1 MIRCREYLHRII
13 RLKEKGCDS
22 LLRYLIKRILWLIP
36 VILGVAIVIFSIMY
50 FVPGDP
56 ATIILGTEATEAE
69 LEAKREQLGLN
80 EPYIIQLANYLNR
93 LFLHFDFGRSYKTD
107 QPIMSELMV
116 RLPRTVIIGFSSM
129 MITFIIGI
137 PLGITAA
144 VHQNGWGDRFCMLI
158 ALAGVSIP
166 EFWLALMMVVLFA
179 LKLRWLPP
187 SGIDNW
193 TCYIMPILAGAMG
206 GMAGLARQ
214 SRSSMLEVI
223 RSDYITTARAKGV
236 AEHDVI
242 YKHALPNALLP
253 IITVAGMHLAHIF
266 GGSVVIENVFSIP
279 GIGSYMILAIN
290 NRDYPV
296 VEACVL
302 FLAIIFCFVVV
313 LIDIAYGLVDPR
325 IKAQYVGKKRG

>member
-1 MIRCREYLHRII
+1 MGKFIAK
-13 RLKEKGCDS
+13 RL
-22 LLRYLIKRILWLIP
+22 LWLIP
-36 VILGVAIVIFSIMY
+36 VILGVAVTIFTIMY

-56 ATIILGTEATEAE
+56 AVLILGTDASEVE
-69 LEAKREQLGLN
+69 LEAKREELGLN
-80 EPYIIQLANYLNR
+80 DPYVVQLMK
-93 LFLHFDFGRSYKTD
+93 FLKQTFIELDFGTSYKTG
-107 QPIMSELMV
+107 QPIAKELMQ
-116 RLPRTVIIGFSSM
+116 RLPYTMVIGFSSM
-129 MITFIIGI
+129 ILTFVIGI

-144 VHQNGWGDRFCMLI
+144 VHQNGLADRLCMII

-166 EFWLALMMVVLFA
+166 EFWLALMMVVFFA

-187 SGIDNW
+187 SGIDSW
-193 TCYIMPILAGAMG
+193 QCFIMPILSGAAG

-236 AEHDVI
+236 AERDVI

-266 GGSVVIENVFSIP
+266 SGSVVVENVFSIP
-279 GIGSYMILAIN
+279 GVGSYMILAIN
-290 NRDYPV
+290 NRDYPA

-302 FLAIIFCFVVV
+302 LLAIIFCFVVV

-325 IKAQYVGKKRG
+325 IKAMYVGNKR

>member
-1 MIRCREYLHRII
+1 MTKFI
-13 RLKEKGCDS
+13 
-22 LLRYLIKRILWLIP
+22 IKRLLWLIP
-36 VILGVAIVIFSIMY
+36 VILGVAITIFTIMY

-56 ATIILGTEATEAE
+56 AIIILGTDATEAE
-69 LEAKREQLGLN
+69 LQAKRQELGLLD
-80 EPYIIQLANYLNR
+80 PYIVQLARYLKQV
-93 LFLHFDFGRSYKTD
+93 FLEFNFGQSYKTGRS
-107 QPIMSELMV
+107 IVTELMH
-116 RLPRTVIIGFSSM
+116 RLPYTLLIGFSSM
-129 MITFIIGI
+129 MLTFIIGI

-144 VHQNGWGDRFCMLI
+144 VHQNGWADRLCMI
-158 ALAGVSIP
+158 TALAGVSIP

-179 LKLRWLPP
+179 LRLRILPP
-187 SGIDNW
+187 SGIDTW
-193 TCYIMPILAGAMG
+193 TCFIMPILAGAVG

-236 AEHDVI
+236 AERDVI

-266 GGSVVIENVFSIP
+266 SGSVVVENVFSIP
-279 GIGSYMILAIN
+279 GIGSYMVLAIN

-302 FLAIIFCFVVV
+302 MLAIIFCFVVV

-325 IKAQYVGKKRG
+325 IKAQYVGK

>member
-1 MIRCREYLHRII
+1 M
-13 RLKEKGCDS
+13 
-22 LLRYLIKRILWLIP
+22 
-36 VILGVAIVIFSIMY
+36 GVAITIFTVMY

-56 ATIILGTEATEAE
+56 AVIILGTEATEQE
-69 LEAKREQLGLN
+69 LEMKREELGLN
-80 EPYIIQLANYLNR
+80 DPYIVQLGTYLNKV
-93 LFLHFDFGRSYKTD
+93 FLHFDFGTSYTSG
-107 QPIMSELMV
+107 QSIMQEILT
-116 RLPRTVIIGFSSM
+116 RLPRTVTIGFTSM
-129 MITFIIGI
+129 MLTFIIGI

-144 VHQNGWGDRFCMLI
+144 VHQNGWGDRLCMVA

-166 EFWLALMMVVLFA
+166 EFWLALMMVILFS
-179 LKLRWLPP
+179 LRLGWLPA
-187 SGIDNW
+187 SGIGSW
-193 TCYIMPILAGAMG
+193 QCYIMPILASSVG

-236 AEHDVI
+236 PERDVI

-253 IITVAGMHLAHIF
+253 IITVAGMHLANIF

-302 FLAIIFCFVVV
+302 FLAIIFCVVVV
-313 LIDIAYGLVDPR
+313 LIDVAYGLADPR
-325 IKAQYVGKKRG
+325 IKAQYENK

>member
-1 MIRCREYLHRII
+1 MYSMGKFIAK
-13 RLKEKGCDS
+13 RL
-22 LLRYLIKRILWLIP
+22 LWLIP
-36 VILGVAIVIFSIMY
+36 VILGVAITIFTIMY

-56 ATIILGTEATEAE
+56 ATIILGTEASEAE
-69 LEAKREQLGLN
+69 LQAKRAELGLLD
-80 EPYIIQLANYLNR
+80 PYIVQLFRYLKQV
-93 LFLHFDFGRSYKTD
+93 FLQFDFGTSYKSG
-107 QPIMSELMV
+107 QPIINELMA
-116 RLPRTVIIGFSSM
+116 RLPYTILIGFSSM
-129 MITFIIGI
+129 ILTFIIGI

-144 VHQNGWGDRFCMLI
+144 VHQNGLADRLCMVA

-179 LKLRWLPP
+179 LKLKWLPP
-187 SGIDNW
+187 SGIDDW
-193 TCYIMPILAGAMG
+193 TCFIMPILSGAVG

-236 AEHDVI
+236 SEHEVV

-266 GGSVVIENVFSIP
+266 SGSVVVENVFSIP

-302 FLAIIFCFVVV
+302 LLAIIFCFVVV

-325 IKAQYVGKKRG
+325 IKAQYVGK